1 MVRALSF
8 IFREEYI
15 VFNERKGD
23 CIYVKAYLNLFAY
36 WMLMRYI
43 GIYNEISF
51 KAKLKLHLF
60 AILLWPAPIYE
71 IIHKIIHTDKE
82 ELNDAFDEVFK
93 GEESKK

>member
-1 MVRALSF
+1 MLKLILIYLLIGCLCDILAF
-8 IFREEYI
+8 IGLLAEKKEW
-15 VFNERKGD
+15 
-23 CIYVKAYLNLFAY
+23 L
-36 WMLMRYI
+36 
-43 GIYNEISF
+43 NEISF